1 MALLFCSYLVFYTA
15 YQPLLTLNVEA
26 YVGALA
32 MKGTDLS
39 LAEISQEVS
48 MHTAQL
54 AVLEEQLQGSVNLGL
69 VQVNCNKVGAQHA
82 HVAALN
88 TYMCVL

>member
-1 MALLFCSYLVFYTA
+1 M
-15 YQPLLTLNVEA
+15 LNVEA

-54 AVLEEQLQGSVNLGL
+54 AAMEEQLQGSVNLGL
-69 VQVNCNKVGAQHA
+69 VQVNCNKVGAEHA
-82 HVAALN
+82 CTAPLKHAYVCQWDMPS
-88 TYMCVL
+88 TCEC